1 MKSIVLTIIAA
12 AVVSACAVTQY
23 QEPTMS
29 LEHSP
34 RAVPASS
41 PSDARR
47 GSAPKID
54 LQIYANPDLNLA
66 AFDQQLGTFS

>member
-1 MKSIVLTIIAA
+1 MKSIVLTIVVA
-12 AVVSACAVTQY
+12 AVVSACAITPLQD
-23 QEPTMS
+23 PTMS

-34 RAVPASS
+34 RAVPAST

-66 AFDQQLGTFS
+66 AMEFGTSS

>member
-1 MKSIVLTIIAA
+1 MKSITLTIIAT
-12 AVVSACAVTQY
+12 AVVSACAFTPQ
-23 QEPTMS
+23 QERTMS
-29 LEHSP
+29 IEPSP

-47 GSAPKID
+47 GRAPNID

-66 AFDQQLGTFS
+66 AFEFGTSS

>member
-1 MKSIVLTIIAA
+1 MKFITLTIMGA
-12 AVVSACAVTQY
+12 AVVSACAIT
-23 QEPTMS
+23 PRTMP

-47 GSAPKID
+47 GPAPNID
-54 LQIYANPDLNLA
+54 LQIYATPDLNLA
-66 AFDQQLGTFS
+66 AFEFGTTS

>member
-1 MKSIVLTIIAA
+1 MKSIALTIIAA

-41 PSDARR
+41 ISDVRR
-47 GSAPKID
+47 EATPNID

-66 AFDQQLGTFS
+66 AFEFGTSS